1 MRFEE
6 LQDSARKLLRV
17 DALLETRRQRP
28 TAVADNLRSLALD
41 ARFAAVI
48 ALLMR
53 DREMYVKHGS
63 STTLAPHH
71 GPLAHCQGG
80 VSACDRLL
88 GAIEEMMRPA
98 PKGGA
103 KRPADAEEG

>member
-1 MRFEE
+1 M
-6 LQDSARKLLRV
+6 
-17 DALLETRRQRP
+17 LENRRQRP
-28 TAVADNLRSLALD
+28 TVVADNLRSLAQD

-53 DREMYVKHGS
+53 DRDSYVTHGS
-63 STTLAPHH
+63 STTMAAHH
-71 GPLAHCQGG
+71 GPLAHCQGS

-103 KRPADAEEG
+103 RKPADTEEG